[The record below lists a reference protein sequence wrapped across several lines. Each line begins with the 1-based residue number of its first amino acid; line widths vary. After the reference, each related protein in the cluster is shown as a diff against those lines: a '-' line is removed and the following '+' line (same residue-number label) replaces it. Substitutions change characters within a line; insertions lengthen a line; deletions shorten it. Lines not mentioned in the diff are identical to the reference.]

1 MELHQL
7 RYLRAVVRTGSVTAA
22 AEAEHVAQPSI
33 SKQIRALERELG
45 VPLFHRVGRRVV
57 PTEAARLLA
66 DAADRVFEELQRATA
81 AVSGGGPASRLRLGA
96 TETVTDYLLPAAW
109 ATLRARFPAAQLSV
123 EMLSTD
129 DIVRRVLGDDFDLGI
144 VVLPLADS
152 RLAIEEL
159 FAEPVLLAVPHGHR
173 WAGRDAVPLA
183 EALADPDLLLSM
195 PGHGL
200 RMEVERSAQELGV
213 KLAGRVECRSQFA
226 LLRMVAAGAGIAFT
240 PSIAVAGRTD
250 LCTLATE
257 PQLQRRIGWIRRPGR
272 HLPAIAAPFL
282 TLLRTAA
289 AEAAHATHM
298 RRTTS

>member
-66 DAADRVFEELQRATA
+66 DAADRVFEELQRAAA
-81 AVSGGGPASRLRLGA
+81 AVSGGGPAARLRVGA
-96 TETVTDYLLPAAW
+96 TETVTDYLVPPAW
-109 ATLRARFPAAQLSV
+109 AKLRALYPAAQLSI

-129 DIVRRVLGDDFDLGI
+129 DIVRRVLGDEFDLGV

-159 FAEPVLLAVPHGHR
+159 FDEPVLLALPPGHR
-173 WAGRDAVPLA
+173 WAGRGAVPLE

-200 RMEVERSAQELGV
+200 RMEVERAAQECGV
-213 KLAGRVECRSQFA
+213 RLAGQVECRSQFA
-226 LLRMVAAGAGIAFT
+226 LLRMVAAGAGIAFA
-240 PSIAVAGRTD
+240 PSIAVAGRSDLHTVPTD
-250 LCTLATE
+250 PPL
-257 PQLQRRIGWIRRPGR
+257 RRRVGWIRRPGR
-272 HLPAIAAPFL
+272 HLPAIARPLLA
-282 TLLRTAA
+282 LLREAA
-289 AEAAHATHM
+289 AEAAQAAHI